1 MYSILQPGKAT
12 ITVMVS
18 ENGAIIKPMQ
28 LTVVTPSDT
37 PLDVSQERIT
47 MQVGDTQD
55 IELSGGL
62 PKYVVSKSNENI

>member
-1 MYSILQPGKAT
+1 
-12 ITVMVS
+12 MVS